1 MLALHPKLDLRVQD
15 GRLENRLEN
24 REGFGVRQTLG
35 LGHLAPRVARRKWLP
50 SVRSSDKAVNTSLF
64 AHLWSLECVPSLG
77 AGWLSWLDLADN
89 PAVKLTQLPA
99 PPVPK
104 SQVCSITLALTWCS
118 GLSSGLHCYPSSR
131 LLMLMLVVHPRQ
143 LLCLGSGC
151 NKPFPHLGHGRG
163 KRHVLTR
170 STEMLSG

>member
-1 MLALHPKLDLRVQD
+1 MLVLHPKLDLRVQD

-89 PAVKLTQLPA
+89 PARQADPA
-99 PPVPK
+99 ACPPSAEVP
-104 SQVCSITLALTWCS
+104 SVLHHIGFDLVL
-118 GLSSGLHCYPSSR
+118 GL
-131 LLMLMLVVHPRQ
+131 V
-143 LLCLGSGC
+143 LGSSLL
-151 NKPFPHLGHGRG
+151 PQLETA
-163 KRHVLTR
+163 HVDAGSPSQAASLPWQW
-170 STEMLSG
+170 L